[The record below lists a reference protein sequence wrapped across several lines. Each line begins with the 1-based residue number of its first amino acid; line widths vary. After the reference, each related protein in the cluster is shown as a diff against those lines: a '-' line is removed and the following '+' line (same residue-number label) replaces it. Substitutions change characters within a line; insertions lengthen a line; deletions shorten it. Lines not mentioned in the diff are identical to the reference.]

1 MKITEYVNN
10 VQTFK
15 KSELIRLITVLSVGS
30 TDMAG
35 NLERILA
42 NKVNLDTQA
51 AQWAVTKS
59 VIRDLDNNGYRG
71 IGFTKAILS
80 ALQTVSTLTSF
91 LETAVQK
98 DKDQT
103 WDGKL
108 INLRQANILMSIE
121 QLDHWMKYTSLMLDV
136 LLSLNNQSTKTGD
149 DSVSKL
155 DLRFLTQTLEY
166 YKGTLLWLLKGSKA
180 IMLDLANIPEVDVTE
195 SSIGVMEGSGMTTLL
210 TSQSLGMH
218 SFNPKY
224 WWKLNRMKRHVEEIE
239 DIRLINE
246 RFAMKITQAVN
257 LRNGTNDAELEERI
271 EDYQNRILRGHAR
284 IAEIDNMYRSA
295 HG

>member
-15 KSELIRLITVLSVGS
+15 KNELIRLITVLSVAAS
-30 TDMAG
+30 DMAG
-35 NLERILA
+35 NLERMQA
-42 NKVNLDTQA
+42 NKVDLGVQI

-59 VIRDLDNNGYRG
+59 IARDLDNNGYRG
-71 IGFTKAILS
+71 VGFNKAMLS
-80 ALQTVSTLTSF
+80 ALQTVGTLTAF
-91 LETAVQK
+91 LETFVQK

-108 INLRQANILMSIE
+108 INLRQANVLMTIE
-121 QLDHWMKYTSLMLDV
+121 QLDHWMKYTSLMYDV
-136 LLSLNNQSTKTGD
+136 LFSMNNTSTQSPD
-149 DSVSKL
+149 SSVSKL

-180 IMLDLANIPEVDVTE
+180 IITDLGNIPEVDVSE
-195 SSIGVMEGSGMTTLL
+195 ASISVMEGSNMSTLL
-210 TSQSLGMH
+210 TSQALGVH

-257 LRNGTNDAELEERI
+257 LRNGTNDADLDERI
-271 EDYQNRILRGHAR
+271 EDYQNRILKGQAR
-284 IAEIDNMYRSA
+284 IAEIDSMYRSA